1 MSNSN
6 NNLVRSLH
14 DLGLGAWFGGSLM
27 GAVGVNGAAND
38 VHDPADRLRAAT
50 AGWGRWAPVNA
61 AAIGAHLI
69 GAVGMLWANQD
80 RVRTQKGVGASSAIK
95 TALTVASLGATAY
108 AGVLGARTAKDLGA
122 PVEGG
127 VKPSPATPENT
138 ASAQKQLR
146 AVQWVLPL
154 LTGALTVV
162 SAVQGE
168 QQKPTG
174 QLGGLAR
181 SIEDR
186 LSRVAA

>member
-1 MSNSN
+1 MMSSN
-6 NNLVRSLH
+6 NSVVRSLH

-38 VHDPADRLRAAT
+38 VPEPADRLRVAAS
-50 AGWGRWAPVNA
+50 GWGRWAPVNA
-61 AAIGAHLI
+61 AAIGAHLV
-69 GAVGMLWANQD
+69 GAVGMLVANRD
-80 RVRTQKGVGASSAIK
+80 RVRNQQGVGASSAVK
-95 TALTVASLGATAY
+95 TALTVAALGATAY
-108 AGVLGARTAKDLGA
+108 SGVLGARTARDVGA

-127 VKPSPATPENT
+127 VEPGPATPDRT

-146 AVQWVLPL
+146 VVQWVLPL

-168 QQKPTG
+168 QQKPAG

-181 SIEDR
+181 SLESR
-186 LSRVAA
+186 LARAAA

>member
-6 NNLVRSLH
+6 NSLVRSLH

-38 VHDPADRLRAAT
+38 VHDPTERLRVAAF
-50 AGWGRWAPVNA
+50 GWARWAPVNV
-61 AAIGAHLI
+61 AAIGAHLV
-69 GAVGMLWANQD
+69 GAVGMLVANRD
-80 RVRTQKGVGASSAIK
+80 RVRNQQGVGASSVVK
-95 TALTVASLGATAY
+95 TALTVAALGATAY
-108 AGVLGARTAKDLGA
+108 SGVLGARTAKDVGA

-127 VKPSPATPENT
+127 VTPSPGTPHGT
-138 ASAQKQLR
+138 AVAQKQLKV
-146 AVQWVLPL
+146 VQWVLPL

-168 QQKPTG
+168 QQKPST
-174 QLGGLAR
+174 QLGGFAR

-186 LSRVAA
+186 LSRVA